1 MIKKALFK
9 EQIAPFTEKGT
20 RILLYIESNVCW
32 YGLFF
37 YLDTHYK
44 KEIIFFFGGE
54 FLSKFWHIPPEEPA
68 KFTAC
73 LQKEWPFS

>member
-1 MIKKALFK
+1 M
-9 EQIAPFTEKGT
+9 
-20 RILLYIESNVCW
+20 LYIESDVCW
-32 YGLFF
+32 YGEFF

-44 KEIIFFFGGE
+44 KEIIVFFGGE

-73 LQKEWPFS
+73 PQKE